1 MNIEFDEQFYEN
13 IAVKVAEKLAER
25 MGESRNQPELPL
37 ILTRDDVK
45 ELMDIGENKT
55 SELMSILPK
64 IKGFSHPK
72 IPSQSFLEWIS
83 ENTEWVEKN
92 AGKKSKIVSVI

>member
-1 MNIEFDEQFYEN
+1 MKVEFDNQFYEI
-13 IAVKVAEKLAER
+13 IAEKVAEKLATKMER
-25 MGESRNQPELPL
+25 TSEPTLPL
-37 ILTRDDVK
+37 ILSRDDVK
-45 ELMDIGENKT
+45 EILDIGQNKT

-72 IPSQSFLEWIS
+72 IPSKSFLEWIN

-92 AGKKSKIVSVI
+92 AGKDAKVFSVV